1 LAVVHGVENSDS
13 ISSEPYH
20 LGRAGKLMQAAKAC
34 TASGL
39 GLAVLTGRTRGGAV
53 ASGTLLAAGSLLTR
67 FGVFDAG
74 MASARDPKYTVI
86 PQRERMAAREN
97 EARSLSR

>member
-1 LAVVHGVENSDS
+1 MHKVENDHG
-13 ISSEPYH
+13 IVSEPYH
-20 LGRAGKLMQAAKAC
+20 FGRAGKLMKAAKAC
-34 TASGL
+34 TASGAAL
-39 GLAVLTGRTRGGAV
+39 TVLAGRTRVGQV

-86 PQRERMAAREN
+86 PQKERLAARQN
-97 EARSLSR
+97 DHTLTVTR